1 MTLAM
6 RHAGIDEAGYGPTL
20 GPLAIACVVADAPD
34 QLALQEGLASTGVK
48 DSKQIHDP
56 GNLAPLER
64 VALAAITW
72 CTGFTPDTAADVFAV
87 LGEEPSTRAEVPW
100 MTPAAALRLPLTATG
115 IPTWSIPGVRPLGV
129 WGALI
134 QPRAYN
140 ATLRAGHNK
149 AELEWLH
156 VAAALA
162 RAHQRALPMRTVVDR
177 LGGRKFYRDVL
188 QQALPDTLVLIE
200 EETPTISRYRIPH
213 DQHAGHE
220 IGFHVGGESASPLTA
235 IASCVAKYARELHMR
250 LLNEYWSNRF
260 PWLKPTAGYPQDAKR
275 WLHQIGSGHVSAWS
289 DDLVRQNV
297 ITDS

>member
-1 MTLAM
+1 MFSTM

-34 QLALQEGLASTGVK
+34 HRTLHEGLARTGVK

-87 LGEEPSTRAEVPW
+87 LGEEPAIRADVPW
-100 MTPAAALRLPLTATG
+100 MNPAAALRLPLAATA
-115 IPTWSIPGVRPLGV
+115 IPTWTIPEVRPLGM

-140 ATLRAGHNK
+140 AALRSGRNK
-149 AELEWLH
+149 AELEWMH
-156 VAAALA
+156 VAAALG
-162 RAHQRALPMRTVVDR
+162 RAHQAELPMRTVVDR
-177 LGGRKFYRDVL
+177 LGGRKFYREALQEVL
-188 QQALPDTLVLIE
+188 PETLILIE
-200 EETPTISRYRIPH
+200 EETPAVSRYRIPH
-213 DQHAGHE
+213 AQHTGHE

-235 IASCVAKYARELHMR
+235 IASCVAKYARELHMH
-250 LLNEYWSNRF
+250 LLNRHWSTRF

-275 WLHQIGSGHVSAWS
+275 WLHQIGAGQLSAWS

-297 ITDS
+297 PTDS

>member
-20 GPLAIACVVADAPD
+20 GPLAIACAVAEAADPK
-34 QLALQEGLASTGVK
+34 ALREGLASTGVK

-87 LGEEPSTRAEVPW
+87 LGEEPATRVEVPW
-100 MTPAAALRLPLTATG
+100 MSGAADLRVPVAATD
-115 IPTWSIPGVRPLGV
+115 IPTWRIPEVRPLGL

-140 ATLRAGHNK
+140 ATLRSGRNK
-149 AELEWLH
+149 AELEWQH
-156 VAAALA
+156 VAAALV
-162 RAHQRALPMRTVVDR
+162 RAHQHALPMRTVIDR

-188 QQALPDTLVLIE
+188 QQALWDTLVLIE
-200 EETPTISRYRIPH
+200 EETPNVSRYRIPH
-213 DQHAGHE
+213 EHHAGHE

-235 IASCVAKYARELHMR
+235 IASCVAKYARELHIQM
-250 LLNEYWSNRF
+250 LNNHWSKRF

-275 WLHQIGSGHVSAWS
+275 WLHQIGTGNVSAWS

-297 ITDS
+297 PTGS